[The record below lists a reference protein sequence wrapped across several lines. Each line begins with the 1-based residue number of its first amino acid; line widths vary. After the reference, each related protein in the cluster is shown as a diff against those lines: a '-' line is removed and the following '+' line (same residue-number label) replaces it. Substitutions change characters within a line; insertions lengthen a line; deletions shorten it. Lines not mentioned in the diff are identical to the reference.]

1 MLEGKT
7 HFLEFFGNLQP
18 VTKSGEQLAHKFYAF
33 RENRL
38 PFNVRVR
45 DPNNEPV
52 GEQNILLFLFSPDC
66 LDLPVH
72 SKAVLSLVLRSRSVF
87 DRLRISLSPA
97 QTPAPAPAPKKIG
110 FQTYKIKLTT
120 SHLPY
125 YKKIH
130 LFVSTVFVFQLA
142 FNQ

>member
-52 GEQNILLFLFSPDC
+52 GEQNILLYLFSPEF
-66 LDLPVH
+66 LDL
-72 SKAVLSLVLRSRSVF
+72 VLSQVLRSRSGF
-87 DRLRISLSPA
+87 FFRRLR
-97 QTPAPAPAPKKIG
+97 PAPAPTPIKK
-110 FQTYKIKLTT
+110 
-120 SHLPY
+120 
-125 YKKIH
+125 
-130 LFVSTVFVFQLA
+130 
-142 FNQ
+142 